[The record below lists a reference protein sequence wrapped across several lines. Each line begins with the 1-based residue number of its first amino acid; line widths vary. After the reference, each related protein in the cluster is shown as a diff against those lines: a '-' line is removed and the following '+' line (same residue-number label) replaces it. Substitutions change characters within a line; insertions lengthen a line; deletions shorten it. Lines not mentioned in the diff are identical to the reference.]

1 MPGGFMEVSAQS
13 FKQTLSRF
21 ASGVTVVTMQ
31 DGDTLHGITVSAF
44 LSVSLEP
51 PLVLVSIDKK
61 AHSQARLLTAERFGV
76 SILAQ
81 DQEYLSNHF
90 AGRDE
95 SVQPTYDTLAGF
107 PVLNE
112 ALAQLVC
119 QVHQVIDVGDHTL
132 FIGYIQEVAWREA
145 MPLTYFQGKYRRF
158 SE

>member
-13 FKQTLSRF
+13 FRQTLSRF

-31 DGDTLHGITVSAF
+31 DGDITHGITVSAF

-61 AHSQARLLTAERFGV
+61 AHSHARLLNAERFGI

-81 DQEYLSNHF
+81 GQEHLSNHF
-90 AGRDE
+90 AGRDD
-95 SVQPTYDTLAGF
+95 SVQPSYDYLGEF
-107 PVLNE
+107 PVLND

-119 QVHQVIDVGDHTL
+119 KVHQIIDAGDHTL
-132 FIGYIQEVAWREA
+132 FIGYIQELSWREA
-145 MPLTYFQGKYRRF
+145 MPLTYFQGKYRKF
-158 SE
+158 AE